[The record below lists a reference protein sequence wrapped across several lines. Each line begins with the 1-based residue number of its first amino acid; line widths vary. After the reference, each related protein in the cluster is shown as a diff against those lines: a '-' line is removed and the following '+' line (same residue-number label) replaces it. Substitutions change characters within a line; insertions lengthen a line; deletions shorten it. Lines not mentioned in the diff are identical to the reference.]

1 MRSARLFASVMI
13 VVVIAHAPR
22 QTRAVETA
30 EPPAASRLSAIE
42 VLVEARG
49 LVVTLAGDG
58 RLQPSSV
65 REAEQWPPRILI
77 DLPGVTASVPGIT
90 SIDVGPVSDIRVTA
104 QSVDPLVTRVVFEL
118 TKQSDYQID
127 DPKDARGPL
136 RLVFPLGS
144 AEGGE
149 SRNRLM
155 SCGTAGGRTF
165 LDVQQ
170 PGARAV
176 LASAVVKRPWNQS
189 DQPTTPGADPR
200 QRLADA
206 LGGPRAGRG
215 RAQAFV
221 PPALH
226 PFRGP
231 LGSEM
236 GPEPLLSEQ
245 LRFRLDGSPAGPVG
259 VRVVS
264 PYHRVHDR
272 RGADQLAADAP
283 APLSIDDLAVG
294 VPRPLTPR
302 LQAAFLGVPGRRS
315 EETETPT
322 GLLAKASKLL
332 RPSARPVATA
342 GVQQVTQGAGRQYT
356 GDPVS
361 MDFQGADLR
370 AVLRTFAEISGL
382 NVVIDPQV
390 DGTVDVALTDVPWD
404 QALDVILRTNR
415 LGYVVDGTVVRI
427 APLTAL
433 AEEEVQRRELAEE
446 RALAGELVVVTRT
459 LSYARAEAMADLIAQ
474 SVLSARGQV
483 QTDDRTNTIILT
495 DLQPRLSAAEEL
507 LDTLD
512 RAEPQVEIEAR
523 IVQAGQEFA
532 RSIGVQWGL
541 TGRVAPDLGNTTPL
555 TFPNRGGISG
565 RIGNQGP
572 EASGADARA
581 GVTENAGTAINLP
594 ATAATSAL
602 GVSLGAVDGSL
613 NLDVVISAAE
623 RDGDLRLL
631 SHPRVTTQNNVT
643 AEIVQGD
650 QIPIQTVSNNTVTV
664 DFRDAALSLRVTPQ
678 ITAED
683 TVIMQIEIDNDFAD
697 FRREIN
703 GVPPIVTQRASTT
716 VQVANGDITVI
727 GGIFESEQSSSNN
740 RVPGLHRIPFLGR
753 LFRSESDRESSDEL
767 LIFIT
772 PRVIS

>member
-1 MRSARLFASVMI
+1 MRSVRLFVSVMI
-13 VVVIAHAPR
+13 VFVVAHAPR
-22 QTRAVETA
+22 EMRAIETE

-42 VLVEARG
+42 VLVETRG

-77 DLPGVTASVPGIT
+77 DFPDVTASVPGIT
-90 SIDVGPVSDIRVTA
+90 SIGVGPVSDIRVTA
-104 QSVDPLVTRVVFEL
+104 QSLDPLVTRVVFEL

-127 DPKDARGPL
+127 DPKDAGGPL
-136 RLVFPLGS
+136 RLVFPLGP
-144 AEGGE
+144 AANGE
-149 SRNRLM
+149 SRNRPM
-155 SCGTAGGRTF
+155 PSGTGGGRAF
-165 LDVQQ
+165 LNVQQ
-170 PGARAV
+170 PGAHAV
-176 LASAVVKRPWNQS
+176 QASAVVRRPGTQS
-189 DQPTTPGADPR
+189 GQTTTPGADPR
-200 QRLADA
+200 ERLADA
-206 LGGPRAGRG
+206 LGGPSAGRR
-215 RAQAFV
+215 RAEAFV

-226 PFRGP
+226 PFGGL
-231 LGSEM
+231 LGSEL
-236 GPEPLLSEQ
+236 GPEPLLSEE
-245 LRFRLDGSPAGPVG
+245 LRFRLDGSPAGSVG
-259 VRVVS
+259 VRVTF
-264 PYHRVHDR
+264 PYHQAHDR
-272 RGADQLAADAP
+272 RVVERLFADGP
-283 APLSIDDLAVG
+283 ALLSMADLAVG
-294 VPRPLTPR
+294 ISLPLT
-302 LQAAFLGVPGRRS
+302 RS
-315 EETETPT
+315 
-322 GLLAKASKLL
+322 LLLEKASKLI
-332 RPSARPVATA
+332 RPSARPFATA
-342 GVQQVTQGAGRQYT
+342 GLQQVAQGAARQYT

-361 MDFQGADLR
+361 MDFQDADLR

-427 APLTAL
+427 APLSAL
-433 AEEEVQRRELAEE
+433 AEEALQRRELAEE
-446 RALAGELVVVTRT
+446 QALAGELVVVTRT
-459 LSYARAEAMADLIAQ
+459 LSYARAEAMAELIAQ

-483 QTDDRTNTIILT
+483 QTDERTNTIILT
-495 DLQPRLSAAEEL
+495 DLLPRLSAAEEL

-565 RIGNQGP
+565 RIGTQGP

-581 GVTENAGTAINLP
+581 GVTENAGTVVNLA

-631 SHPRVTTQNNVT
+631 SHPRVTTQNNVA

-664 DFRDAALSLRVTPQ
+664 DFRDAALILRVTPQ
-678 ITAED
+678 ITADD

-703 GVPPIVTQRASTT
+703 GVPPIVTLNVFDDQGQVGTTTSSVVVQAPAAAALGASP
-716 VQVANGDITVI
+716 VDLAADQVVFVDASASYPGQTIT
-727 GGIFESEQSSSNN
+727 GY
-740 RVPGLHRIPFLGR
+740 R
-753 LFRSESDRESSDEL
+753 
-767 LIFIT
+767 
-772 PRVIS
+772 

>member
-1 MRSARLFASVMI
+1 MRSAQLFVSLLI
-13 VVVIAHAPR
+13 VVVAAHAPGGM
-22 QTRAVETA
+22 RAVETA

-65 REAEQWPPRILI
+65 WEAEQWPPRILL
-77 DLPGVTASVPGIT
+77 DLPNVAASVPGIT
-90 SIDVGPVSDIRVTA
+90 SIGVGPVSDIRVTA
-104 QSVDPLVTRVVFEL
+104 QSLDPLVTRVVFEL
-118 TKQSDYQID
+118 TKRSDYQID
-127 DPKDARGPL
+127 EPEHGGGQL
-136 RLVFPLGS
+136 RLVFPIGP
-144 AEGGE
+144 APGDE
-149 SRNRLM
+149 SRNPLM
-155 SCGTAGGRTF
+155 SRGNATGGGPF
-165 LDVQQ
+165 LDAQELGAHTVL
-170 PGARAV
+170 ARAV
-176 LASAVVKRPWNQS
+176 VRRPGSQS
-189 DQPTTPGADPR
+189 DQPATSGADPR
-200 QRLADA
+200 ERLADA
-206 LGGPRAGRG
+206 LAGRRTGPG
-215 RAQAFV
+215 RAQTLAPPVLHRFGGRLGNRLGTERLVSEELRSRFV
-221 PPALH
+221 GLPT
-226 PFRGP
+226 
-231 LGSEM
+231 E
-236 GPEPLLSEQ
+236 
-245 LRFRLDGSPAGPVG
+245 
-259 VRVVS
+259 
-264 PYHRVHDR
+264 
-272 RGADQLAADAP
+272 
-283 APLSIDDLAVG
+283 AVG
-294 VPRPLTPR
+294 VKGAAVGIPLPLSHTVR
-302 LQAAFLGVPGRRS
+302 AAFPAVRDRRS
-315 EETETPT
+315 QEHEMPT
-322 GLLAKASKLL
+322 GLLAAVSTHI
-332 RPSARPVATA
+332 RPNARPAATA
-342 GVQQVTQGAGRQYT
+342 GLQQVAQSEARQYT

-404 QALDVILRTNR
+404 QAFDVILRTNR

-427 APLTAL
+427 APLSAL
-433 AEEEVQRRELAEE
+433 AEEEIQRRELAEE
-446 RALAGELVVVTRT
+446 QALAGQLVVVTRT
-459 LSYARAEAMADLIAQ
+459 LSYARAEAMAELVAQ

-483 QTDDRTNTIILT
+483 QIDERTNTIILT

-555 TFPNRGGISG
+555 TFPNRGGVSG
-565 RIGNQGP
+565 RLGTQGP
-572 EASGADARA
+572 EASGTDARA
-581 GVTENAGTAINLP
+581 GVTENAGTAIGLP

-631 SHPRVTTQNNVT
+631 SHPRVTTQNNVP

-716 VQVANGDITVI
+716 VQVADGDTTVI

-740 RVPGLHRIPFLGR
+740 RVPGLHRIPLLGR

-767 LIFIT
+767 LIFLT
-772 PRVIS
+772 PRVIR